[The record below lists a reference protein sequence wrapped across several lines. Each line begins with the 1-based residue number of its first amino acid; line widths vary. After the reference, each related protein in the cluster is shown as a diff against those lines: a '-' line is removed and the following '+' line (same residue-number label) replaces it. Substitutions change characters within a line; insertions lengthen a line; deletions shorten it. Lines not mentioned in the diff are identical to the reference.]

1 MNDNISESRGAFNSL
16 DAAGENFIA
25 APDAGANKLNVTNWL
40 EGVPGTEDTCDVVE
54 VRFKNTRKGYYLNV
68 NKLPLA
74 KGDVVAV
81 EASPGHDI
89 GVVSLAGPLVRLQ
102 MKKNG
107 VNEPEAAMK
116 KIYRK
121 AKPVDFEKWYQAV
134 SQEHAT
140 MLRARQLA
148 ASLHLNM
155 KISDVEYQGDK
166 TKAIFYYI
174 SDDRVDFRELIKLY
188 AEEFKVRIEMKQIGA
203 RQEAGRVGS
212 IGSCGRALCCASWMS
227 NFVSVSTS
235 AARYQDISLNPQKLA
250 GQCGKL
256 KCCLNFE
263 LKSYVDA
270 QKEYPSPSVVLETE
284 SGPAY
289 HRKTDVFR
297 RLMWYSYR
305 KDAEATDLIPLDVD
319 TVKEIIAMNKKGIK
333 APELVSSLVDDN
345 EELGYLNAAG
355 EDSISRFEEK
365 RKKKKK
371 KRRGPDASSGD
382 RSDRP
387 ARPAGQNGQRQNG
400 GGGAPSDGRR
410 SGQQPQR
417 GDGRPNG
424 NRSRHRGSRPGGQQG
439 GQNRP
444 NTPNGQNRPQNGS
457 QNGQNR
463 PAGTPPASQNPQA

>member
-1 MNDNISESRGAFNSL
+1 MNDNISESRGTFNSM
-16 DAAGENFIA
+16 DASGENIIV
-25 APDAGANKLNVTNWL
+25 APDTGANKLNVTNWL
-40 EGVPGTEDTCDVVE
+40 EGIPGTENLCDVVE
-54 VRFKNTRKGYYLNV
+54 VRFKNTRKGYYANV
-68 NKLPLA
+68 NKLPLS

-89 GVVSLAGPLVRLQ
+89 GVVSLVGPLVRLQ

-107 VNEPEAAMK
+107 VNEPEAALK

-134 SQEHAT
+134 ALEHDT

-148 ASLHLNM
+148 ASLNLSM

-188 AEEFKVRIEMKQIGA
+188 ADAFKVRIEMKQIGA

-256 KCCLNFE
+256 KCCLNYE

-270 QKEYPSPSVVLETE
+270 QKEYPSTSVVLETE
-284 SGPAY
+284 AGPAY

-333 APELVSSLVDDN
+333 APELISSLVDEN

-371 KRRGPDASSGD
+371 KKRGPEASAGD
-382 RSDRP
+382 RS
-387 ARPAGQNGQRQNG
+387 ARPAGQNGPSQNA
-400 GGGAPSDGRR
+400 GGAPSDGRR
-410 SGQQPQR
+410 GGPQPQR
-417 GDGRPNG
+417 GDSRPNG
-424 NRSRHRGSRPGGQQG
+424 NRSRHKGPRPGGPNGQG

-444 NTPNGQNRPQNGS
+444 NNPNGQNRQRNAGG

-463 PAGTPPASQNPQA
+463 PAGTPPSQSQQA